1 MVTGATGFLGAHLVR
16 ALALQGA
23 LVVGVSRRDVA
34 SSDRLSYARVDL
46 TDIDQV
52 RRTLGQLRPDCV
64 FHLSSLADG
73 RPDLA
78 LVAPIMQAEVV
89 ATVNV
94 LTVAAEQRIA
104 RVVLPASLE
113 EVEPGATPHSP
124 YAAAKTTT
132 ALYARMFSSLYGL
145 PVVSARVF
153 MAYGPGQPSW
163 KLIPAVVLALLRG
176 ESPVVHSP
184 DRLVDWIYV
193 SDVIDGLLR
202 VGAAEGVE
210 GQVIDLG
217 SGELVSIRMVVE
229 TIERLIGCG
238 PRARYATACPR
249 NERVVK
255 ANLTAAM
262 ERLHW
267 APRVSLQDG
276 LALTIDALKAHTA
289 GK

>member
-1 MVTGATGFLGAHLVR
+1 
-16 ALALQGA
+16 
-23 LVVGVSRRDVA
+23 VVGVSRRDVA
-34 SSDRLSYARVDL
+34 SSDRLSYLRADL

-52 RRTLGQLRPDCV
+52 RRVLGQLRPDCV

-78 LVAPIMQAEVV
+78 LVVPILQAEVV
-89 ATVNV
+89 AAVNV

-113 EVEPGATPHSP
+113 EVEADGTPHSP

-145 PVVSARVF
+145 SVVSARVF

-163 KLIPAVVLALLRG
+163 KLIPSVVLALLRG
-176 ESPVVHSP
+176 DAPVVHSP
-184 DRLVDWIYV
+184 ERLVDWIYV

-202 VGAAEGVE
+202 VGAAEGVQ

-217 SGELVSIRMVVE
+217 SGELVTIRTVVE
-229 TIERLIGCG
+229 TIERLLGCDG
-238 PRARYATACPR
+238 RTRYATACTR
-249 NERVVK
+249 NEPVAK
-255 ANLTAAM
+255 ANLSAAKD
-262 ERLHW
+262 RLHW
-267 APRVSLQDG
+267 APRVPLQDG
-276 LALTIDALKAHTA
+276 LALTIEALKVQT
-289 GK
+289 GRN